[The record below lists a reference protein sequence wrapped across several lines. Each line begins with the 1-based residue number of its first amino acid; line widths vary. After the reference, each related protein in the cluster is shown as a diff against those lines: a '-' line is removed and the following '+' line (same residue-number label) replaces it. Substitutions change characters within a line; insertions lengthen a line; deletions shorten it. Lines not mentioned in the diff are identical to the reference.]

1 MSGRRDVID
10 LDESDLDEGG
20 REPTAAAGVA
30 ADRDP
35 SGQRRNVRL
44 VAALLAGVVLG
55 GVGVNE
61 LRDSREQ
68 RQRNASVSLVA
79 FPASGSG
86 GGSDVAGVLQMDA
99 RLAVVNAG
107 PAPITLRAVTG
118 RGPGV
123 VLRDTGQS
131 RLVRPGGVEWIG
143 VKLRLECATAFGS
156 EPLVVRFSVETA
168 DRRTREATYPVAMR
182 DSVWHRGAEVP
193 CEHLG

>member
-10 LDESDLDEGG
+10 LDEGG
-20 REPTAAAGVA
+20 REPAETASVVPDGH
-30 ADRDP
+30 P
-35 SGQRRNVRL
+35 SGRRRKAQL

-55 GVGVNE
+55 GVGVDE
-61 LRDSREQ
+61 LRDARNE
-68 RQRNASVSLVA
+68 RQRNSAVSLVA
-79 FPASGSG
+79 FPAG
-86 GGSDVAGVLQMDA
+86 GGGGASDVAGVLQMDA
-99 RLAVVNAG
+99 LLAVVNAG

-118 RGPGV
+118 QGPGV

-131 RLVRPGGVEWIG
+131 RLVRPGGVGWID

-156 EPLVVRFSVETA
+156 EPLPVRLSVETA
-168 DRRTREATYPVAMR
+168 DRRTREVTYPVAVR

>member
-1 MSGRRDVID
+1 MSGQRDVID
-10 LDESDLDEGG
+10 LDEGS
-20 REPTAAAGVA
+20 REPTAAAGGFAV
-30 ADRDP
+30 DRVR
-35 SGQRRNVRL
+35 SGRRRRVHL

-55 GVGVNE
+55 GVGVDE

-99 RLAVVNAG
+99 LLAVINAG

-118 RGPGV
+118 RGPGA

-131 RLVRPGGVEWIG
+131 RLVRPGGVGWIE
-143 VKLRLECATAFGS
+143 VKLRLECASAFGG
-156 EPLVVRFSVETA
+156 EPLPVRFSVETA
-168 DRRTREATYPVAMR
+168 DRRTREVTYPVAMKG
-182 DSVWHRGAEVP
+182 SLWQQGAEVP
-193 CEHLG
+193 CEHLR

>member
-10 LDESDLDEGG
+10 LDEGS
-20 REPTAAAGVA
+20 REPTAAGGVA

-35 SGQRRNVRL
+35 SGRRRNVRL

-55 GVGVNE
+55 GVGVDE

-68 RQRNASVSLVA
+68 RQRDASVSLVA
-79 FPASGSG
+79 FPASGG
-86 GGSDVAGVLQMDA
+86 GGASDVAGVLQMDA
-99 RLAVVNAG
+99 LLAVVNAG
-107 PAPITLRAVTG
+107 PAPVTLRAVAG
-118 RGPGV
+118 QGPGV

-131 RLVRPGGVEWIG
+131 RLLRPGGVGWIE
-143 VKLRLECATAFGS
+143 VKLRLECANAFGS

-168 DRRTREATYPVAMR
+168 DRRAREASYPVAVR

-193 CEHLG
+193 CEHLR